1 MSWFIARFL
10 YEWQILRSKG
20 DSSMQLEGK
29 IAVITGG
36 ASGIGKGTALAMARL
51 GMDVVIADVNDQRLE
66 ETCAELAAH
75 GSRVLTVHCDV
86 SKEADIQRLAQ
97 VAGMEMGHVDILMN
111 NAGVVLRGALEQIS
125 MADWEWSF
133 GINVL
138 GVVHGIRAF
147 LPQMIARGSG
157 YIINT
162 ASIAGLVALT
172 GEGAPYIAS
181 KFAVVGLSEALA
193 LYARPKGIGVSVLCP
208 GGVET
213 NLHETERV
221 VGLTPESTVAEA
233 ALAGVFH
240 SVLMTPEQIGEIV
253 VDAVRQNRFFIL
265 PDFGQQDVILKR
277 AQDMNAF
284 LERRLS
290 GYPASENQ
298 HAPKAIGPSPS

>member
-1 MSWFIARFL
+1 
-10 YEWQILRSKG
+10 
-20 DSSMQLEGK
+20 MQLEGK
-29 IAVITGG
+29 VAVITGG

-51 GMDVVIADVNDQRLE
+51 GVDVVLADVNDRRLE
-66 ETCAELAAH
+66 ETGAEVTAL
-75 GSRVLTVHCDV
+75 GSRILTVHCDV
-86 SKEADIQRLAQ
+86 AKEVDVQHLAQ
-97 VAGMEMGHVDILMN
+97 VALMEMGQVDILMN

-125 MADWEWSF
+125 IADWEWSF

-138 GVVHGIRAF
+138 GVIHGIRAF
-147 LPQMIARGSG
+147 LPQMIGRGSG

-193 LYARPKGIGVSVLCP
+193 LYARPQGIGVSVLCP
-208 GGVET
+208 GSVET

-221 VGLTPESTVAEA
+221 VGMTPEGEEAEA
-233 ALAGVFH
+233 ARSEVFH
-240 SVLMTPEQIGEIV
+240 NVLMTPEQIGEFV
-253 VDAVRQNRFFIL
+253 VDAVRHDRFFIL
-265 PDFGQQDVILKR
+265 PDSRQQAVILTR

-290 GYPASENQ
+290 GSPAPENPRFPG
-298 HAPKAIGPSPS
+298 AWGPSTS

>member
-1 MSWFIARFL
+1 M
-10 YEWQILRSKG
+10 E
-20 DSSMQLEGK
+20 LEGK
-29 IAVITGG
+29 VAVITGG

-51 GMDVVIADVNDQRLE
+51 GTDVILADVNDRRLE
-66 ETCAELAAH
+66 ETGAEIAAL
-75 GSRVLTVHCDV
+75 GNRALTVHCDV
-86 SKEADIQRLAQ
+86 AKEVDVQHLAQ
-97 VAGMEMGHVDILMN
+97 VARMAMGQVDILMN

-125 MADWEWSF
+125 MADWKWSF

-138 GVVHGIRAF
+138 GVIHGIRAF

-193 LYARPKGIGVSVLCP
+193 LYARPQGIGVSVLCP
-208 GGVET
+208 GSVET

-221 VGLTPESTVAEA
+221 VGMTPEGEEAEA
-233 ALAGVFH
+233 ARSEVFH
-240 SVLMTPEQIGEIV
+240 TVLMTPEQIGEFV
-253 VDAVRQNRFFIL
+253 VDAVRHDRFFIL
-265 PDFGQQDVILKR
+265 PDSRQQAVILKR
-277 AQDMNAF
+277 TQDMDAF

-290 GYPASENQ
+290 GSPAPEHPRSPG
-298 HAPKAIGPSPS
+298 AWGPSTS

>member
-1 MSWFIARFL
+1 M
-10 YEWQILRSKG
+10 RSKG

-51 GMDVVIADVNDQRLE
+51 GMDVVIADVNDRRLE
-66 ETCAELAAH
+66 ETRAELAAL

-86 SKEADIQRLAQ
+86 SKEADIQHLAQ
-97 VAGMEMGHVDILMN
+97 VAGMEMGPVDILMN

-125 MADWEWSF
+125 MVDWEWSF

-138 GVVHGIRAF
+138 GVIHGIRVF

-208 GGVET
+208 GSVET

-221 VGLTPESTVAEA
+221 VGLTPESTEAEA
-233 ALAGVFH
+233 ARAGVFH
-240 SVLMTPEQIGEIV
+240 SVLMTPEQIGEV
-253 VDAVRQNRFFIL
+253 VVAAVRQNRFFIL
-265 PDFGQQDVILKR
+265 PDSRQQAVILNR

-298 HAPKAIGPSPS
+298 HPPGASGPSPS

>member
-1 MSWFIARFL
+1 
-10 YEWQILRSKG
+10 
-20 DSSMQLEGK
+20 MQLEGK

-51 GMDVVIADVNDQRLE
+51 GMDIVIADVNDRRLE
-66 ETCAELAAH
+66 ETRAELAAL

-86 SKEADIQRLAQ
+86 SKEADMQHLAQ

-138 GVVHGIRAF
+138 GVIHGIRAF

-253 VDAVRQNRFFIL
+253 VDAVRQKRFFIL

-290 GYPASENQ
+290 GYPVAENP
-298 HAPKAIGPSPS
+298 HPPGAT

>member
-1 MSWFIARFL
+1 MSWFIAKLL
-10 YEWQILRSKG
+10 YERLILRNKG
-20 DSSMQLEGK
+20 DLSMQLEGK

-36 ASGIGKGTALAMARL
+36 ASGIGKGTALAMARR
-51 GMDVVIADVNDQRLE
+51 GVGVILADVNGRRLE
-66 ETCAELAAH
+66 ETRAELAAL
-75 GSRVLTVHCDV
+75 GGRVLTVHCDV
-86 SKEADIQRLAQ
+86 AKEPEVQHLAQ
-97 VAGMEMGHVDILMN
+97 VARSEMGRVDILMN

-125 MADWEWSF
+125 MTDWEWSF

-138 GVVHGIRAF
+138 GVIHGIRAF
-147 LPQMIARGSG
+147 LPQMVARGSG

-181 KFAVVGLSEALA
+181 KFAVVRLSEALA

-221 VGLTPESTVAEA
+221 VGMTPESEAAEA
-233 ALAGVFH
+233 ACATIFH
-240 SVLMTPEQIGEIV
+240 SVLMTPEQIGEVV

-265 PDFGQQDVILKR
+265 PDSQQQAIILKR
-277 AQDMNAF
+277 AQDTNAF
-284 LERRLS
+284 LERRLA
-290 GYPASENQ
+290 GYPVSENPYPPGVSEPFR
-298 HAPKAIGPSPS
+298 A